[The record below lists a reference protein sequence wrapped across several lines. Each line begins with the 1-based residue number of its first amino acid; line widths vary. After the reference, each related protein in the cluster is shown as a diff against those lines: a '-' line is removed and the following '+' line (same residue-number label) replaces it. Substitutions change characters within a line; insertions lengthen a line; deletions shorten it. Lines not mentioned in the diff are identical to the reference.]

1 MNNLTNMIIIIIIS
15 YFLVLI
21 MASMIFVFVVPLE
34 IFVHNKLLNAIVKV
48 LISFIL
54 VISWIFTM
62 KRIVDMFLNSKL
74 R

>member
-34 IFVHNKLLNAIVKV
+34 IFAHNKLLNAIVKV

>member
-54 VISWIFTM
+54 VISWIFIM

>member
-1 MNNLTNMIIIIIIS
+1 MNNLTNIIIIIIIS

-34 IFVHNKLLNAIVKV
+34 IFVHNKLLNAIIKV
-48 LISFIL
+48 FISFIL
-54 VISWIFTM
+54 IISWIFIM